1 MVINTFSMLQ
11 GVGVSL
17 MLVQGMVGVNSLV
30 VTSWMFVYFRDSFG
44 TMTGSYTWTECQHTV
59 PSFRELRRCG
69 SGTAMN
75 SSIEQTI
82 PDYFAASVLQRTLP
96 IYPPNFESWFGSL
109 KFQVVFNLV
118 VIWMIVFIC
127 LSKGNKNS
135 LKVTLLVI
143 FDRCVWATYPN
154 RSIERLKSNPIF
166 RPEIVRE
173 SCLRV
178 WSCPDNLLRNIR
190 YKSSWTFSSS
200 VLSRLAL

>member
-1 MVINTFSMLQ
+1 MVILTFSMLQ

-44 TMTGSYTWTECQHTV
+44 TMAGSYTWTECQHNV

-75 SSIEQTI
+75 ASIEQTI
-82 PDYFAASVLQRTLP
+82 PDYLAASVLQRTLP

-135 LKVTLLVI
+135 SKVTLLVI
-143 FDRCVWATYPN
+143 SDRCVWATYQN
-154 RSIERLKSNPIF
+154 RDLLK
-166 RPEIVRE
+166 
-173 SCLRV
+173 
-178 WSCPDNLLRNIR
+178 D
-190 YKSSWTFSSS
+190 
-200 VLSRLAL
+200 